1 MADKHID
8 EPLDYLYEE
17 LPPEGMAE
25 VRSHLADCPQC
36 RADMRSIRETVKT
49 YRQAARPAPPSGL
62 ARRTAVRA
70 LKEAREQ
77 SPSVDADAIVSRSL
91 SAALPDTATGSN
103 DAKTRDEAT
112 QAMIEKEFARL
123 KQEVMGEMRVGGWRS
138 WLFHPGWAIA
148 AGVLFVFSILIVHSP
163 RMAGRSYLPGVQSDT
178 VQEFQAIRERKI
190 VPSVSAKKEA
200 AEPSE
205 PVPEQDAV
213 RAQTP
218 EEAPSTAESAIR
230 HDEPSFADR
239 EGDARHRY
247 TMPPMVA
254 SDFVPPA
261 TPATEDSAQ
270 PPSAAPSQETEII
283 VEAMEAA
290 MPPVEDEEM
299 LQGAA
304 ALGAPPSPEKD
315 EVPFASTPAPAP
327 MQSQAIRDQS
337 RDDAHDDGYAPLFP
351 DALPPPS
358 PDVEAKQ
365 KATMGAVQPDVL
377 PEASMS
383 SPSPVAV
390 QPTTDSLST
399 ADEDSGPA
407 TRDAVVDAARDIV
420 MPDLQQPPPPAPPI
434 LEPPI
439 GRERTP
445 AAVAPPPA
453 LSIPPPASVS
463 ATPPAA
469 PASAA
474 LRPPA
479 GMSGRDSVFAPA
491 VRPQA
496 RAKSEA
502 KALDPFS
509 GGASAAAAPYDSYA
523 APVDG
528 YYAPS
533 MPSYSSGY
541 SSTPDA
547 GVGMWEQVIP
557 ETGQSEA
564 GPTDNSLP
572 DVIIEW
578 QGPMEPPQI
587 VERPTPVNV
596 PERIQTLAALIGMA
610 IASGDIPEAWEAVN
624 LLRQYD
630 KEAADK
636 WAEILT
642 NMEKDAA
649 SAGAQSEQP
658 AQRSAD
664 IVPELPA
671 SPVETTPS
679 PQPQAYMEFVE
690 PPEDPPM
697 SLVRVPA
704 HLAPP
709 GYAVSEEPASSAA
722 QPPAPTT
729 APVTERR
736 ERRRPRTAIPAQE
749 NAAPVEAA
757 VPEPAEVPD
766 ETEENNDR
774 DEDASLFRQ
783 KTTTFS
789 GPSSLWDSTVGREVR
804 PLGKSPRRGSG
815 REQETRRPF
824 STDPYVRG
832 D

>member
-1 MADKHID
+1 MAEHID

-25 VRSHLADCPQC
+25 VRSHLAECPQC

-77 SPSVDADAIVSRSL
+77 SASVDADAIVSRSL

-103 DAKTRDEAT
+103 DTKTRDEAT

-205 PVPEQDAV
+205 AVPEQDAV
-213 RAQTP
+213 KAQTP

-239 EGDARHRY
+239 ENNARHRY

-270 PPSAAPSQETEII
+270 PPSAAPSLPSQETEIV
-283 VEAMEAA
+283 VEAMGAA
-290 MPPVEDEEM
+290 MPPVEDEGM
-299 LQGAA
+299 LQGVAT
-304 ALGAPPSPEKD
+304 LGASPSPEKD
-315 EVPFASTPAPAP
+315 DVPSAPTLTPAPI
-327 MQSQAIRDQS
+327 QSQAIRDQS
-337 RDDAHDDGYAPLFP
+337 SDDTHDDGYAPLFP

-365 KATMGAVQPDVL
+365 RATMGAVQPDVL

-390 QPTTDSLST
+390 QPTVDSLTT

-420 MPDLQQPPPPAPPI
+420 TSDLQQPSPPV
-434 LEPPI
+434 LE
-439 GRERTP
+439 TP
-445 AAVAPPPA
+445 AAQDRTPTAVTPPPPA

-463 ATPPAA
+463 VTPPAA

-479 GMSGRDSVFAPA
+479 GMSGGDSVFAPA

-502 KALDPFS
+502 KALDSFS
-509 GGASAAAAPYDSYA
+509 GGASAAAAPYDSYD

-557 ETGQSEA
+557 EAGQSGA
-564 GPTDNSLP
+564 GTADDSLP

-578 QGPMEPPQI
+578 QGSMEPPQI

-649 SAGAQSEQP
+649 SADAQSEQP
-658 AQRSAD
+658 AQRSTD
-664 IVPELPA
+664 IVPELPV

-709 GYAVSEEPASSAA
+709 GYAVSAEPASSAA
-722 QPPAPTT
+722 HPSAPIT

-736 ERRRPRTAIPAQE
+736 ERRRPRMAIPAQE
-749 NAAPVEAA
+749 NTAPVEAA

-766 ETEENNDR
+766 ETEEIDDR
-774 DEDASLFRQ
+774 DEDASLLRQ

-804 PLGKSPRRGSG
+804 PLGKSPRRGTG
-815 REQETRRPF
+815 REQRTRRPF